1 MFLLPEKSTLVEDKL
16 FQPLHLKISYLNQRR
31 RQNLVKMEHFAK
43 IVKDS
48 LSGLKQ
54 FMTTEILLKMMKNAF
69 YFMLK
74 THFVLE
80 IFKYLSWLFVYSE
93 KQLRRLKLISKF
105 LTPTDWTA
113 NSYNTNI
120 AQYLKKKRQTRG
132 KKFGRLVKYNV
143 TNSFFGNHAEI
154 EARRL
159 GLGVFL
165 IFKTLYLR

>member
-1 MFLLPEKSTLVEDKL
+1 MCFFYQKY
-16 FQPLHLKISYLNQRR
+16 QRWLKTKYFNQRR

-54 FMTTEILLKMMKNAF
+54 FMTTEILLKMMKNDF

-132 KKFGRLVKYNV
+132 KKFGQLVKYNA

-154 EARRL
+154 EAGRL